1 MKNYLLRRFQPLRQV
16 NLTCPSHHQ
25 TESVDQSVAT
35 SDVTEPSQSTV
46 KVNRVSTSRD
56 IVTRSEGTT
65 ISYSLSSSVTTTGRE
80 KGVVAFLDKT
90 TTKETGFSSTVMNRV
105 ALSTT
110 SKEETIPSSTSTDDT
125 SSSEEED
132 SFFSKEFYDDFNKKG
147 YSVVAATP
155 SNRPMT
161 KTDDADYDYDDG
173 YDEEQAEGVDDAN
186 DEEEQMETAVAE
198 EEKTMS
204 QVVRS
209 VSNPDYL
216 EVGGTVL
223 EGSSALHTP
232 PRHVAGD
239 DVISGRSAGSRR
251 QPSWGTAVLVGLF
264 LLGMCIF
271 CT

>member
-1 MKNYLLRRFQPLRQV
+1 MKNYLLRQFQ
-16 NLTCPSHHQ
+16 NLTCPSHHR
-25 TESVDQSVAT
+25 TESVEQSEAT
-35 SDVTEPSQSTV
+35 FSVTESSQSTEEV
-46 KVNRVSTSRD
+46 IRVSTSRD

-65 ISYSLSSSVTTTGRE
+65 ISYSLSSSVSTTGRE
-80 KGVVAFLDKT
+80 KDVVAFSDKP
-90 TTKETGFSSTVMNRV
+90 TTKETGFSSAVMNRV
-105 ALSTT
+105 ALST
-110 SKEETIPSSTSTDDT
+110 SKEGTTSPSSTSIDDT
-125 SSSEEED
+125 RSSEEED

-161 KTDDADYDYDDG
+161 KTDDEDYDYDDS
-173 YDEEQAEGVDDAN
+173 YDEQQAEGVDDAN
-186 DEEEQMETAVAE
+186 DEEGLETVVDE

-223 EGSSALHTP
+223 EGSRSALHTP
-232 PRHVAGD
+232 HHVAGD

-251 QPSWGTAVLVGLF
+251 QLSWGTTVLVGVF
-264 LLGMCIF
+264 LLGVCIF

>member
-1 MKNYLLRRFQPLRQV
+1 MKNYLLRQFQPLRQV

-65 ISYSLSSSVTTTGRE
+65 ISYSLSSSVSTAGRG
-80 KGVVAFLDKT
+80 KDVVAFLDKT
-90 TTKETGFSSTVMNRV
+90 TTKETGYSSAVMNRV

-110 SKEETIPSSTSTDDT
+110 SKEGTIPSSTSIDDT

-155 SNRPMT
+155 SNRPVT
-161 KTDDADYDYDDG
+161 KTNDEDYDYDDG
-173 YDEEQAEGVDDAN
+173 YDEEQTEGVDDAN
-186 DEEEQMETAVAE
+186 DEEDLETVVEE

-251 QPSWGTAVLVGLF
+251 QLSWGTAVMGVF
-264 LLGMCIF
+264 MLGMCIF

>member
-1 MKNYLLRRFQPLRQV
+1 MKNYLLRQFQPTRQV

-25 TESVDQSVAT
+25 IESVDQSVAA

-65 ISYSLSSSVTTTGRE
+65 LSYSLSSSVSTTGRG

-90 TTKETGFSSTVMNRV
+90 TTKEAAFSSAVMNSV
-105 ALSTT
+105 VGLST
-110 SKEETIPSSTSTDDT
+110 SKEGTIPSSTSTVDT
-125 SSSEEED
+125 VSSEEED

-155 SNRPMT
+155 SNRPVM
-161 KTDDADYDYDDG
+161 KTNDEDYDYDDS
-173 YDEEQAEGVDDAN
+173 YDEEQVEGVDDAN
-186 DEEEQMETAVAE
+186 DEEGLETLVEQ

-223 EGSSALHTP
+223 EGSRSALHTP

-251 QPSWGTAVLVGLF
+251 QLSWGTAVLVGVF
-264 LLGMCIF
+264 LLRMCIF
-271 CT
+271 CK

>member
-1 MKNYLLRRFQPLRQV
+1 MKNYLLRQFQ
-16 NLTCPSHHQ
+16 NLTCPSYHQ
-25 TESVDQSVAT
+25 TESVEQSVAT
-35 SDVTEPSQSTV
+35 SDVTEPSQSSV
-46 KVNRVSTSRD
+46 EVIRVSTSRD

-65 ISYSLSSSVTTTGRE
+65 ISYSSVSTAGGE
-80 KGVVAFLDKT
+80 KGVVSFSDKP
-90 TTKETGFSSTVMNRV
+90 TTKETGFSSAVMNRV
-105 ALSTT
+105 ALST
-110 SKEETIPSSTSTDDT
+110 SKEGIIPSSTSRDYT

-155 SNRPMT
+155 SNRPVT
-161 KTDDADYDYDDG
+161 KTNDADYDYDDS

-186 DEEEQMETAVAE
+186 DEADLDTVVEE

-223 EGSSALHTP
+223 EGSRSALHTP
-232 PRHVAGD
+232 RHVAED
-239 DVISGRSAGSRR
+239 DVISGRSSGSRR
-251 QPSWGTAVLVGLF
+251 LPSWGTAVIGVF